1 MRKKFWLVGLK
12 TNKNKNQVAKKRKI
26 TLYFA
31 LTLAKIIPM
40 ISDTIFA
47 VNDVLVRSEILEIPF
62 SCDLKKC
69 KGACCTLESDLGAPI
84 RKEEIDEI
92 KNILPVIKEYIS
104 KEHIDEIEQN
114 GFYEIKENQLLLKSI
129 NERDCVFSFYEKDV
143 AKCAIEKAYFDGK
156 VKYRK
161 PISCHLFPIRVSDFS
176 GDVLRY
182 EKFSECA
189 PALEK
194 GKENNVT
201 ITEFCKDSLIRLY
214 GEEWYN
220 KLMNYSGR

>member
-1 MRKKFWLVGLK
+1 MP
-12 TNKNKNQVAKKRKI
+12 NKNKNQVAIKRI
-26 TLYFA
+26 FTVYFG
-31 LTLAKIIPM
+31 TIIAKIIPM
-40 ISDTIFA
+40 PSDKIFA
-47 VNDVLVRSEILEIPF
+47 INDVLVRDEIVEIPF

-69 KGACCTLESDLGAPI
+69 KGACCTLESELGAPVTKAEI
-84 RKEEIDEI
+84 EEIE
-92 KNILPVIKEYIS
+92 KILPVIKRYLLQS
-104 KEHIDEIEQN
+104 NIDEIEERS
-114 GFYEIKENQLLLKSI
+114 FYERKDDEMMIASVN
-129 NERDCVFSFYEKDV
+129 NRDCVFSFWDNGI
-143 AKCAIEKAYFDGK
+143 AKCAIERAYFDGK
-156 VKYRK
+156 VKFRK

-194 GKENNVT
+194 GKEENIT
-201 ITEFCKDSLIRLY
+201 IVEFCKDSLIRLY

>member
-1 MRKKFWLVGLK
+1 ML
-12 TNKNKNQVAKKRKI
+12 NKNKNQVAIKRFF
-26 TLYFA
+26 TVYFG
-31 LTLAKIIPM
+31 TIIAKIIPM
-40 ISDTIFA
+40 PSDKIFA
-47 VNDVLVRSEILEIPF
+47 INDVLVRDEIVEIPF

-69 KGACCTLESDLGAPI
+69 KGACCTLESELGAPVNKSEI
-84 RKEEIDEI
+84 EEID
-92 KNILPVIKEYIS
+92 KILPIIKSYLTQTNIE
-104 KEHIDEIEQN
+104 EIGER
-114 GFYEIKENQLLLKSI
+114 GFYETKDGEIMITSVN
-129 NERDCVFSFYEKDV
+129 NRDCVFSFWDNGI
-143 AKCAIEKAYFDGK
+143 AKCSIERAYFDGK
-156 VKYRK
+156 VKFRK

-194 GKENNVT
+194 GKEENIT
-201 ITEFCKDSLIRLY
+201 IVEFCKDSLIRLY